1 MYLYIFIALL
11 VQISISSYFY
21 LPAESTPRYSYWKQ
35 NRSGFDILNSWFMI
49 YIEELTASEGI
60 G

>member
-11 VQISISSYFY
+11 VQISISSYFN
-21 LPAESTPRYSYWKQ
+21 LPAEFTPRVSYWKQ
-35 NRSGFDILNSWFMI
+35 NRSRFDIHDSWFMI

-60 G
+60 A